1 MFEKIINMFKEMYIA
16 KQQKKSL
23 EIQRKMDI
31 ANKQH
36 ELKLKRAEL
45 EAEYASKGKP
55 LPDNLDRLSMEQ
67 MEGSYKDEIIMT
79 IVFTPIVLVFIP
91 FLQNNVKQGFDILS
105 TSVPEWYIWLVVG
118 IVVVTYGLRGVLKL
132 LLSRKMG
139 K

>member
-23 EIQRKMDI
+23 EIQRKVEI
-31 ANKQH
+31 ENKQH
-36 ELKLKRAEL
+36 ELKLNRDEL

-79 IVFTPIVLVFIP
+79 IVFTPIVMVFIP
-91 FLQNNVKQGFDILS
+91 FLQNHVKQGFDILS

-132 LLSRKMG
+132 LLSRK

>member
-1 MFEKIINMFKEMYIA
+1 MFEKIINTFKEMYIV
-16 KQQKKSL
+16 KQQRKSL
-23 EIQRKMDI
+23 EIQRKVEI
-31 ANKQH
+31 ENKHH

-67 MEGSYKDEIIMT
+67 MERSYKDEIIMT
-79 IVFTPIVLVFIP
+79 IVFTPIVMVFIP
-91 FLQNNVKQGFDILS
+91 FLQNVKQGFDILS
-105 TSVPEWYIWLVVG
+105 ASVPEWYIWLVVG

-132 LLSRKMG
+132 LLSRKIR

>member
-23 EIQRKMDI
+23 EIQRKVEI
-31 ANKQH
+31 ENKQH

-79 IVFTPIVLVFIP
+79 IVFTPIVMVFIP
-91 FLQNNVKQGFDILS
+91 FLQNNVKSQKNYDG
-105 TSVPEWYIWLVVG
+105 
-118 IVVVTYGLRGVLKL
+118 
-132 LLSRKMG
+132 
-139 K
+139 